1 LRVNKKDDLKVAGDT
16 LVGFIADAL
25 SKGGLRR
32 EDACTVGEMMIATDL
47 LGGEGHG
54 IFRLPRY
61 LDRLR
66 AGGFNADPNI
76 RVDKRKGAMALLDGD
91 NAMGHLVMKRAAELA
106 TEIASDSGVG
116 WVGAH
121 HSNHAGSAGVY
132 AMIPLKKDMI
142 GIYVAVGNANHM
154 APWGGVELLL
164 STNPIAVAVPGATQP
179 VLLDMATTN
188 VAYGKVKVAAQRG
201 ETMPEG
207 WMIDAEGAPI
217 TDPKKGSGGSLLPIG
232 GPKGYGLA
240 LIFGLLAGTLNTAA
254 FGRDVIDFNADD
266 KSVTNTGQ
274 FVVAVDVKAF
284 CDVTAFKNRVDAVRA
299 EMKSSPL
306 RPGFDEIRL
315 PGERALAAHKKRTAE
330 GIPLPSP
337 LLRELDKVAGNLGI
351 TPIAARIGET
361 A

>member
-1 LRVNKKDDLKVAGDT
+1 VNKKEDFKVVGDT

-25 SKGGLRR
+25 TKGGLRR
-32 EDACTVGEMMIATDL
+32 EDARTVGEMMIATDL

-61 LDRLR
+61 LDRLK
-66 AGGFNADPNI
+66 AGGFNANPNI
-76 RVDKRKGAMALLDGD
+76 RVEKRKGAMALLDGD

-106 TEIASDSGVG
+106 TEIAAENGVG

-154 APWGGVELLL
+154 APWGGLELLL

-217 TDPKKGSGGSLLPIG
+217 TDPKKAAGGSLLPIG

-284 CDVTAFKNRVDAVRA
+284 CDVTAFKSRVDAVRA

-306 RPGFDEIRL
+306 RPGFDAIRL
-315 PGERALAAHKKRTAE
+315 PGERALAAHKKRSAE
-330 GIPLPSP
+330 GIPLPPP
-337 LLRELDKVAGNLGI
+337 LLRELDKVASNLGI
-351 TPIAARIGET
+351 RPIAARIGG
-361 A
+361 AA